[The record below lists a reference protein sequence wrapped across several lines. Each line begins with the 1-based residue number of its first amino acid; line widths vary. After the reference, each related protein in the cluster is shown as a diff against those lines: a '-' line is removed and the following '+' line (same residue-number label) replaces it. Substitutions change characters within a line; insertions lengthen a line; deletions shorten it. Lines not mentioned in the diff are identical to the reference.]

1 MSRTGDRAHLDAWWN
16 VVDDADGLA
25 VGVPR
30 QRVGD
35 DVVLHLAGG
44 LVARL
49 HAIDGLAG
57 GALEA
62 AVLVAVVVHGHQA
75 QQMVQ
80 VAALA
85 KLADQLWLDA
95 LVTQQALV
103 ARRRHQ
109 PLHADGAVLKI
120 MPIFFMTIII
130 IIIIIVN
137 HLLL

>member
-75 QQMVQ
+75 LQ
-80 VAALA
+80 VVLMPAQGQAA
-85 KLADQLWLDA
+85 
-95 LVTQQALV
+95 
-103 ARRRHQ
+103 H
-109 PLHADGAVLKI
+109 
-120 MPIFFMTIII
+120 
-130 IIIIIVN
+130 
-137 HLLL
+137 